1 MIDRTKVNGA
11 AAGKRRT
18 YPPPEAT
25 RDNQWARRRDA
36 AMAILGWSL
45 IVAGV
50 LWLASH
56 VVHTLL
62 MLALAALFAYALA
75 PAVTVLHRFLPK
87 WVALTIVYL
96 AVLVIVAAIFF
107 LLISAI
113 ITEVTGLA
121 SQVQALLSPSGP
133 SADTPL
139 YRALKSLGVSSS
151 QIAGI
156 RDWATKQLA
165 GAAGAAAPIVTGFA
179 SGLLDIVLVTV
190 LSIYM
195 LVDGPRV
202 VGWLRHGM
210 PVNQRMRSEFMLD
223 TLERVAGGYIR
234 GELILCSLIGLLVG
248 VGMQLIGVPFA
259 TLLGVLA
266 FFFEFIPFL
275 GPLLSAGACLIAGAT
290 MGWVTLVLILAYFI
304 FIHIIE
310 GYVVGPRIFGH
321 SLGLHPAVA
330 IVALLAGGE
339 VFGLWGALFAAPIAG
354 IIQVLLASLW
364 SEWRESHPMQFPDE
378 EAEELIETP
387 EPALNIF
394 SPAPEVAE
402 EATRV
407 AASSVEQGAASAQRA
422 AEAGGASDG
431 DREPNRDTGRDDGN
445 GRRADGESAAVD
457 QSHAPPVG

>member
-1 MIDRTKVNGA
+1 MTDRTKTAGEA
-11 AAGKRRT
+11 TGKRRA
-18 YPPPEAT
+18 YQPPGAQS
-25 RDNQWARRRDA
+25 DNRWAHRRDA
-36 AMAILGWSL
+36 AVAILGWSL
-45 IVAGV
+45 IVAGI
-50 LWLASH
+50 LWLAAH
-56 VVHTLL
+56 FVHTLL

-75 PAVTVLHRFLPK
+75 PAVTVLRRFLPK
-87 WVALTIVYL
+87 WAALAIVYI
-96 AVLVIVAAIFF
+96 AVLVIVGAIFF

-121 SQVQALLSPSGP
+121 SQVTMLLSPSGP
-133 SADTPL
+133 TADTPL

-151 QIAGI
+151 QIAGL
-156 RDWATKQLA
+156 RNWATSQLA

-202 VGWLRHGM
+202 VDWLRHGM
-210 PVNQRMRSEFMLD
+210 PINQRMRSEFLLD

-275 GPLLSAGACLIAGAT
+275 GPLLSAAACLIAGAS
-290 MGWVTLVLILAYFI
+290 MGWLTLVLILAYFI

-310 GYVVGPRIFGH
+310 GYVVGPRVFGR

-339 VFGLWGALFAAPIAG
+339 VFGLWGALFAAPLAG
-354 IIQVLLASLW
+354 MIQVFLTSLW
-364 SEWRESHPMQFPDE
+364 SEWRESHPQQFPDE
-378 EAEELIETP
+378 GAEEQIETP

-394 SPAPEVAE
+394 SPAPEVAME
-402 EATRV
+402 VAATTAETTREAAASVERT
-407 AASSVEQGAASAQRA
+407 ASSVEQGAASVERA
-422 AEAGGASDG
+422 AEANGAGGG
-431 DREPNRDTGRDDGN
+431 DRDMGRKTSPEGGN
-445 GRRADGESAAVD
+445 GRRA
-457 QSHAPPVG
+457 